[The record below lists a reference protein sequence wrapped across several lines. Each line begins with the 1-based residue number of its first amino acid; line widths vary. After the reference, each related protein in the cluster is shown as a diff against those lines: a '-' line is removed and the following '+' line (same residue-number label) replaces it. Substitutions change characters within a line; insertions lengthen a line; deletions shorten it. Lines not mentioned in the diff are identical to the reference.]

1 MSKNC
6 MGLQPDHPLVRSS
19 GEIREREGG
28 GATCDRNTLISHLK
42 LAEYSSHTVW

>member
-28 GATCDRNTLISHLK
+28 GGGGGLHV
-42 LAEYSSHTVW
+42 TVILLYHI